1 MPTPVYNPWER
12 REERPSMR
20 YPRYIRPY
28 PRRPRKMIR
37 RLKWGGVVRQL
48 LRQPRPRRH
57 AKRRG
62 TGYDPDSYLEARA
75 AQDVEGSLE
84 ERIFYKALVDHGFIP
99 GVDFVFQSS
108 EFGGRAELGGL
119 LADFVFPVPRL
130 VVQVMS
136 QYWHSTPEVEA
147 RDVTQQALL
156 EMLGYTVMFLWEGV
170 IRDEAA
176 LERWIDNNLLHLWGT
191 SSYPL
196 ASGSSEAPFTQM
208 LFGGTMN
215 EYFQLLQRVQN
226 LEKLISDINADERL
240 SRIEEAIFSGRGGP
254 ELRITSA
261 NIAQTLR
268 SANYVE
274 GTSGWRLD
282 RSGNAE
288 FNDVVVRGTIYASSG
303 RIGGWTIGSTKLV
316 GGDAELNSAGKLIL
330 GSGNNVCVIDATDA
344 TYRLWAGNATAS
356 SAPFRVGKDGSAYV
370 QSLTV
375 TGESKS
381 SNYSFGLRGWRITG
395 DGDAEFNSAIIRGE
409 LRAAVF
415 RLGTI
420 QAAGGVLAVAPSAAL
435 ASDISATQT
444 SFDLTEVPFS
454 VNDFIRL
461 QDYIDGAVR
470 SETMRITAISGNTV
484 TVTRAVSGTAYA
496 WTKGTAVVRWMDRIV
511 LDASD
516 GAHTP
521 HISVIDQYGSGIND
535 YALRVRIGELQG
547 SYGYTSSA
555 YGMAAGSETGIWI
568 GVDAT
573 NGFRIMQGSTRKAR
587 WDTSGNITIGEV
599 APGRN
604 NVYITPGGVYIRNN
618 TVNRITLDASG
629 VLTLNDTAGNAVFT
643 FNTSG
648 AAELTRRIT
657 LPGTSSAIA
666 IGATPPTGPS
676 SGTGIWIDRTG
687 IYGLQ
692 NNTQR
697 VKFDATTGEIVAGNI
712 TLSNSVIR
720 INMPA
725 DTQTNHISLRYGGTE
740 YGGLFGYRF
749 SQFNSV
755 FIGLTLSSS
764 PRTSGVLLHIDP
776 DYGAASLMARYGS
789 RSASFDAYAYYDE
802 AYLKMYAERELIFG
816 NVYVLP
822 ITGVAVGEIYARGD
836 NRGLAARV
844 YEPYGTP
851 TDHFRSGYIPS
862 GYSWTTLMDHGGT
875 PPYVNYGVA
884 NDYMA
889 VGGAANT
896 NYLLGKYG
904 PTSLSAC
911 QGKHF
916 VVRVLPGD
924 VSAGVTIL
932 YNCSGT
938 WRYVTCKVYRA
949 SDYTIIYHLQHN
961 LGGSDVPIATN
972 YFWDTTQ
979 PVIIRLLHHTDN
991 YVYSYVVNEAGWT
1004 QNLARTSVA
1013 VPTILNSFWGMGFY
1027 GSGQYAYVDWFL
1039 TNI

>member
-1 MPTPVYNPWER
+1 
-12 REERPSMR
+12 
-20 YPRYIRPY
+20 
-28 PRRPRKMIR
+28 MIR

-62 TGYDPDSYLEARA
+62 ARYDADSYLEARA
-75 AQDVEGSLE
+75 AQNVEGSLE

-119 LADFVFPVPRL
+119 IADFIFPVPRL
-130 VVQVMS
+130 VVQVMG
-136 QYWHSTPEVEA
+136 QYWHSTPEIEA

-156 EMLGYTVMFLWEGV
+156 EMLGYTVMFLWAGV
-170 IRDEAA
+170 VRDEAA
-176 LERWIDNNLLHLWGT
+176 LERWIDNNLSHLWGT
-191 SSYPL
+191 SSHPL

-215 EYFQLLQRVQN
+215 EYFQLLQRVQD
-226 LEKLISDINADERL
+226 LEKLVSDINVDERL
-240 SRIEEAIFSGRGGP
+240 DRIEEAIFSGRGGP

-282 RSGNAE
+282 RDGNAE
-288 FNDVVVRGTIYASSG
+288 FNNVVVRGTIYASSG
-303 RIGGWTIGSTKLV
+303 EIGGWTISSTKLV

-330 GSGNNVCVIDATDA
+330 GSGNDVCVIDATDA

-370 QSLTV
+370 QSLTI

-381 SNYSFGLRGWRITG
+381 SNYSAGRRGWHITG
-395 DGDAEFNSAIIRGE
+395 DGDAEFNSIIIRGE
-409 LRAAVF
+409 LRAVVF
-415 RLGTI
+415 RPSTI
-420 QAAGGVLAVAPSAAL
+420 QAAGGVLVVAPSAAL
-435 ASDISATQT
+435 ASDISNTQT

-461 QDYIDGAVR
+461 QDYIGGAAR
-470 SETMRITAISGNTV
+470 SETMQITAISGNTV

-521 HISVIDQYGSGIND
+521 YISVIDQYGSGIND
-535 YALRVRIGELQG
+535 YALRVRIGELWG

-568 GVDAT
+568 GVDVT
-573 NGFRIMQGSTRKAR
+573 NGFRIMQGSTQKAR
-587 WDTSGNITIGEV
+587 WDTSGDVIIGEV
-599 APGRN
+599 SAGKN
-604 NVYITPGGVYIRNN
+604 NVYITSGGVYIRNN
-618 TVNRITLDASG
+618 TVNRIALDASG

-648 AAELTRRIT
+648 AAELTRKIT

-687 IYGLQ
+687 MYGLQ
-692 NNTQR
+692 SNTQK
-697 VKFDATTGEIVAGNI
+697 VKFDATTGEIVAGSI

-720 INMPA
+720 IDMPA
-725 DTQTNHISLRYGGTE
+725 DTQTNHISLRYGNTE
-740 YGGLFGYRF
+740 YGGLFGYLGG
-749 SQFNSV
+749 SYTDAY
-755 FIGLTLSSS
+755 IGLVSTIPSYTSTVTLYVNPSYSM
-764 PRTSGVLLHIDP
+764 
-776 DYGAASLMARYGS
+776 ASLMATSSS
-789 RSASFDAYAYYDE
+789 RSAYFDVYAYATDS
-802 AYLKMYAERELIFG
+802 YLRMYAARELIWG
-816 NVYVLP
+816 DVYVSP
-822 ITGVAVGEIYARGD
+822 ISGVADGDITASGGINVGSTAGAGIGQVKASGDIYAKGD
-836 NRGLAARV
+836 NHGLAARV
-844 YEPYGTP
+844 YEPFVTP
-851 TDHFRSGYIPS
+851 TDHFRSGSIPS
-862 GYSWTTLMDHGGT
+862 GYSWTTLIGHGGT
-875 PPYVNYGVA
+875 PPYVNYSASG
-884 NDYMA
+884 DYMA
-889 VGGAANT
+889 VGGNANT
-896 NYLLGKYG
+896 SYLLGRYG

-911 QGKHF
+911 QGKYF
-916 VVRVLPGD
+916 AVRVLPAE
-924 VSAGVTIL
+924 VAAGVTIL

-949 SDYTIIYHLQHN
+949 SDYTVTYQLQHN
-961 LGGSDVPIATN
+961 LGGSDVPISIN
-972 YFWDTTQ
+972 HFWDTTQ
-979 PVIIRLLHHTDN
+979 PVIIMLCHYIDN
-991 YVYSYVVNEAGWT
+991 YIDSYVVTEAGMW
-1004 QNLARTSVA
+1004 QNLPRTSIS
-1013 VPTILNSFWGMGFY
+1013 VPTISQSFWGMGFY
-1027 GSGQYAYVDWFL
+1027 GTWTWACVDWFW